1 MNVISQMSNVKCQKS
16 NFYCQ
21 YQMPN
26 VNKVKL
32 LSEHTSGAPPVIFF
46 GETGALLEFA
56 FLNLESLCKHKYFM
70 DDLQTIQTGPWQ
82 LETFQVD

>member
-1 MNVISQMSNVKCQKS
+1 MLNVKCQKS
-16 NFYCQ
+16 NVKC
-21 YQMPN
+21 QMPN